1 MSIPS
6 VNFTILDGTQ
16 GVQSTGTRYV
26 AVVGPTSTGTAN
38 TVTTAAQVRTL
49 TPYGVGPAVEQ
60 ATFMIERKGSRIVFV
75 KATASV
81 AGTTDAIDV
90 TGVSGL
96 STSVA
101 SIHTGAAP
109 NDDRDIWIKIE
120 TGGTV
125 GTAGITLRVSHDG
138 GNNYGA
144 LVALGTANSYTVPEI
159 GTLVIDF
166 AAGTLSSGDLIKVR
180 CHAPSCNASDIGTA
194 LEALA
199 RSALTFD
206 QITIASP
213 VDATVGAAIDVKLAA
228 MFSAGKYR
236 YWVGNT
242 RMPNTDETEA
252 QYQTAMAAIRAGYT
266 SVYGCLCSGACTLT
280 SSVSSRSYRRPASF
294 VVAAEEASAALSE
307 NTAAPARGA
316 LVGVLLRDVNGLP
329 IHHDEYEDPGLDDQ
343 YFTTLRSL
351 PTGGG
356 VFITRPRIFAPEGSD
371 FRLVPHRRVLN
382 RACEVALGYFQMR
395 LNQPLAIDP
404 STGKILE
411 GEAKAIETRATAT
424 LEGVLKARPD
434 CSSVRCV
441 VSRDD
446 NILSTGTLGA
456 EIRIVP
462 LGYPETISITVGYLN
477 PAFRSAA

>member
-49 TPYGVGPAVEQ
+49 TTAYGVGPAVEQ
-60 ATFMIERKGSRIVFV
+60 AAFMIERKGSRIVFV
-75 KATASV
+75 KADASV
-81 AGTTDAIDV
+81 AGTAELISVPSGSGISEV
-90 TGVSGL
+90 T
-96 STSVA
+96 
-101 SIHTGAAP
+101 IHTGASP
-109 NDDRDIWIKIE
+109 NDDRDIWIKVE
-120 TGGTV
+120 TGGTLGV
-125 GTAGITLRVSHDG
+125 AGITLRVSHDG

-144 LVALGTANSYTVPEI
+144 LVALGTGMYYAVPEI
-159 GTLVIDF
+159 GTLQIDF
-166 AAGTLSSGDLIKVR
+166 AAGTLPSGGLIKIR
-180 CHAPSCNASDIGTA
+180 CNAPTCNATDIGNA
-194 LEALA
+194 LEALS
-199 RSALTFD
+199 RSSLTFD
-206 QITIASP
+206 QITIAAP

-228 MFSAGKYR
+228 MFAAGKYR

-242 RMPNTDETEA
+242 RMPHADETEA
-252 QYQTAMAAIRAGYT
+252 EYQTAMAAIRASYT

-294 VVAAEEASAALSE
+294 VIAAEEGAAALSE

-411 GEAKAIETRATAT
+411 TEAVSIETRATAT
-424 LEGVLKARPD
+424 LRGVLMARPD

-446 NILSTGTLGA
+446 NILSTGTLSA

-462 LGYPETISITVGYLN
+462 LGYPEQISITVGYLN
-477 PAFRSAA
+477 PAFRATA